1 MFYTILFY
9 IILYKERMNILA
21 EKKERLMSGVFFMA
35 AFMSIVSLVLI
46 IVFIFTNGIP
56 VMTKYGLNEFL
67 FGTVWRPTASEP
79 RFGLLPM
86 ILGSIYVTAGSAL
99 IGVPIGLLTAVFMAE
114 YCPPKLYKILKPSV
128 SLMASIPSI
137 VYGFF
142 ALQFLVPIIRD
153 RVGGTGYSM
162 LTAMLLLAIMILPT
176 IIELSESA
184 LRAVPK
190 SYYQG
195 SMALGATQER
205 SIFQVVMP
213 AASSGILSS
222 VVLGIGRAI
231 GETMAVVLVAGNQ
244 PVGPNGLLKG
254 VRTLTTNIVLEMSYA
269 SGDHRQALIATGVV
283 LFVFILLINSAFI
296 VIKNREAAK

>member
-1 MFYTILFY
+1 
-9 IILYKERMNILA
+9 MNRLA
-21 EKKERLMSGVFFMA
+21 EKKERAMNGVFFAA

-56 VMTKYGLNEFL
+56 VMIKYGFKEFL
-67 FGTVWRPTASEP
+67 LGKIWRPTASSP

-86 ILGSIYVTAGSAL
+86 ILGSVYVTAGATL
-99 IGVPIGLLTAVFMAE
+99 IGVPIGVLTAIFMAE
-114 YCPPKLYKILKPSV
+114 YAPESLYKLLKPSV

-142 ALQFLVPIIRD
+142 ALQFLVPLIRTTL
-153 RVGGTGYSM
+153 GGDGYSM

-176 IIELSESA
+176 VIELSESA
-184 LRAVPK
+184 IRSVPK
-190 SYYQG
+190 NYYEG
-195 SMALGATQER
+195 SVALGATKER
-205 SIFQVVMP
+205 SIFEVVMP

-269 SGDHRQALIATGVV
+269 SGDHRQALIATGVI
-283 LFVFILLINSAFI
+283 LFIFILLINSVFI
-296 VIKNREAAK
+296 VIKNREVAK

>member
-1 MFYTILFY
+1 M
-9 IILYKERMNILA
+9 KKLA
-21 EKKERLMSGVFFMA
+21 ERKERLMSVVFFMA

-56 VMTKYGLNEFL
+56 VMVKYGFREFL
-67 FGTVWRPTASEP
+67 FGRTWRPTASEP
-79 RFGLLPM
+79 SFGLLPM
-86 ILGSIYVTAGSAL
+86 ILGSIYVTAGATL

-114 YCPPKLYKILKPSV
+114 YCPPALYKVLKPSV
-128 SLMASIPSI
+128 SLMASIPSV

-142 ALQFLVPIIRD
+142 ALQFLVPIIRNQ
-153 RVGGTGYSM
+153 VGGNGYSM

-195 SMALGATQER
+195 SVALGATHER
-205 SIFQVVMP
+205 AIFSVVMP

-244 PVGPNGLLKG
+244 PVGPNGLLQG

-283 LFVFILLINSAFI
+283 LFVFILLINSVFI
-296 VIKNREAAK
+296 VIKNREAAE

>member
-1 MFYTILFY
+1 
-9 IILYKERMNILA
+9 MNILA

-56 VMTKYGLNEFL
+56 VMIKHGLSEFL

-86 ILGSIYVTAGSAL
+86 ILGSIYVTTGAAL
-99 IGVPIGLLTAVFMAE
+99 IGVPIGILTAVFMAD

-176 IIELSESA
+176 VIELSESA

-195 SMALGATQER
+195 SIALGATHER
-205 SIFQVVMP
+205 SIFTVVMP

-283 LFVFILLINSAFI
+283 LFVFILLINSIFI

>member
-1 MFYTILFY
+1 
-9 IILYKERMNILA
+9 MNILA
-21 EKKERLMSGVFFMA
+21 ERKERLMSGVFFMA

-56 VMTKYGLNEFL
+56 VMIKHGISEFL
-67 FGTVWRPTASEP
+67 FGTTWRPTASEP

-86 ILGSIYVTAGSAL
+86 ILGSIYVTAGAAA
-99 IGVPIGLLTAVFMAE
+99 IGVPIGLLTAVFMAD
-114 YCPPKLYKILKPSV
+114 YCPPQLYKVLKPSV

-153 RVGGTGYSM
+153 RVGGTGYTM

-190 SYYQG
+190 SYYEG
-195 SMALGATQER
+195 SVALGATHER
-205 SIFQVVMP
+205 AIFTVVMP

-244 PVGPNGLLKG
+244 PVVPNGLLQG

-283 LFVFILLINSAFI
+283 LFVFILLINSVFI

>member
-1 MFYTILFY
+1 MTILT
-9 IILYKERMNILA
+9 
-21 EKKERLMSGVFFMA
+21 EKKEHVMSGVFFMA

-56 VMTKYGLNEFL
+56 VMIKHGLGEFL
-67 FGTVWRPTASEP
+67 FGTTWRPTASEP

-86 ILGSIYVTAGSAL
+86 ILGSIYVTTGAAV
-99 IGVPIGLLTAVFMAE
+99 IGVPIGILTAVFMAD
-114 YCPPKLYKILKPSV
+114 YCPPRLYKVLKPSV

-184 LRAVPK
+184 LRAVPD

-195 SMALGATQER
+195 SIALGATQER
-205 SIFQVVMP
+205 SIFTVVMP

-283 LFVFILLINSAFI
+283 LFVFILLINSVFI

>member
-1 MFYTILFY
+1 
-9 IILYKERMNILA
+9 MNRLA
-21 EKKERLMSGVFFMA
+21 EKKEQAMSGVFFMA

-56 VMTKYGLNEFL
+56 VMIKYGLDEFL
-67 FGTVWRPTASEP
+67 LGTTWRPTASVP

-86 ILGSIYVTAGSAL
+86 ILGSIYVTAGAAL
-99 IGVPIGLLTAVFMAE
+99 IGVPIGILTAIFMAE
-114 YCPPKLYKILKPSV
+114 YCPPKLYQLLKPSV

-137 VYGFF
+137 VYGFV
-142 ALQFLVPIIRD
+142 ALQFLVPLIRD
-153 RVGGTGYSM
+153 TVGGNGYSM

-176 IIELSESA
+176 VIELSESA

-195 SMALGATQER
+195 SIALGATHER

-244 PVGPNGLLKG
+244 PVVPNSLLRG

-269 SGDHRQALIATGVV
+269 SGDHRQALIATGVI
-283 LFVFILLINSAFI
+283 LFVFILLINSVFI

>member
-1 MFYTILFY
+1 MLAEQ
-9 IILYKERMNILA
+9 KERV
-21 EKKERLMSGVFFMA
+21 MSGVFFIA

-46 IVFIFTNGIP
+46 IVFMFTNGIP
-56 VMTKYGLNEFL
+56 VMVRYGFGEFL
-67 FGTVWRPTASEP
+67 FGTVWRPTVSEP

-86 ILGSIYVTAGSAL
+86 ILGSIYVTTGAAL
-99 IGVPIGLLTAVFMAE
+99 IGVPVGVLTAIFMAE
-114 YCPPKLYKILKPSV
+114 FCPHWLYKILKPSV

-142 ALQFLVPIIRD
+142 ALQFLVPLIRD
-153 RVGGTGYSM
+153 NFGGNGYSM
-162 LTAMLLLAIMILPT
+162 FTAMLLLAIMILPT

-184 LRAVPK
+184 LRTVPR
-190 SYYQG
+190 SYYNG
-195 SMALGATQER
+195 SVALGATHER
-205 SIFQVVMP
+205 TIFKVMMP
-213 AASSGILSS
+213 AASSGVLSS

-244 PVGPNGLLKG
+244 PIVPRGILKG

-269 SGDHRQALIATGVV
+269 AGDHRQALIATGVL
-283 LFVFILLINSAFI
+283 LFVFILIINSVFI

>member
-1 MFYTILFY
+1 M
-9 IILYKERMNILA
+9 LA
-21 EKKERLMSGVFFMA
+21 EQKERLMNKVFLMA

-46 IVFIFTNGIP
+46 IVFIFMNGIP
-56 VMTKYGLNEFL
+56 VMLKYGVGEFL
-67 FGTVWRPTASEP
+67 FGNVWRPTATEP

-86 ILGSIYVTAGSAL
+86 ILGSVYVTAGAAV
-99 IGVPIGLLTAVFMAE
+99 IGVPIGILTAIYMAE
-114 YCPPKLYKILKPSV
+114 YCPPSLYRVLKPSV

-153 RVGGTGYSM
+153 YVGGNGYSM

-176 IIELSESA
+176 IIELSEAA
-184 LRAVPK
+184 LRSVPR
-190 SYYQG
+190 SFFSG
-195 SMALGATQER
+195 SLALGATRER
-205 SIFQVVMP
+205 TIFQVMMP

-244 PVGPNGLLKG
+244 PLAPRGLLRG

-269 SGDHRQALIATGVV
+269 SGDHREALIATGVV
-283 LFVFILLINSAFI
+283 LFIFILLINSVFI
-296 VIKNREAAK
+296 IIKNREAAK

>member
-1 MFYTILFY
+1 
-9 IILYKERMNILA
+9 MNILA
-21 EKKERLMSGVFFMA
+21 EKKEQAMNGVFFMA

-56 VMTKYGLNEFL
+56 VMIKYGLGEFL
-67 FGTVWRPTASEP
+67 FGTTWRPTASVP
-79 RFGLLPM
+79 QFGLLPM
-86 ILGSIYVTAGSAL
+86 ILGSIYVTAGAAL
-99 IGVPIGLLTAVFMAE
+99 IGVPIGILTAIFMAE
-114 YCPPKLYKILKPSV
+114 YCPPKLYQLLKPSV

-137 VYGFF
+137 VYGFV

-153 RVGGTGYSM
+153 TVGGNGYSM

-176 IIELSESA
+176 VIELSESA

-195 SMALGATQER
+195 SIALGATHER

-244 PVGPNGLLKG
+244 QVVPSGFLRG

-269 SGDHRQALIATGVV
+269 SGDHRQALIATGVI
-283 LFVFILLINSAFI
+283 LFVFILLINSIFI
-296 VIKNREAAK
+296 AIKNREAAK

>member
-1 MFYTILFY
+1 MT
-9 IILYKERMNILA
+9 ILA
-21 EKKERLMSGVFFMA
+21 EKRERAMSGVFFMA

-56 VMTKYGLNEFL
+56 VMIKHGLDEFL
-67 FGTVWRPTASEP
+67 FGTTWRPTASEP

-86 ILGSIYVTAGSAL
+86 ILGSVYVTTGAAL
-99 IGVPIGLLTAVFMAE
+99 IGVPIGILTAVFMAN
-114 YCPPKLYKILKPSV
+114 YCPPRLYKVLKPSV

-162 LTAMLLLAIMILPT
+162 LTAMILLAIMILPT
-176 IIELSESA
+176 VIELSESA

-190 SYYQG
+190 SYYEG
-195 SMALGATQER
+195 SIALGATQER

-244 PVGPNGLLKG
+244 PVSPNSLLKG

-283 LFVFILLINSAFI
+283 LFVFILLINSVFI